1 MGGKNEPTDCT
12 PLWIVFWRDDW
23 KLCFVGTLHWL
34 SSTFKISSNLNVGYF
49 LAFPCFLSNAAQ
61 SGSLVSRRAGVR
73 FARWVDSVGDAQHTD
88 PSHQQSRTF
97 LPPPAYRARECRQ
110 WIIAVREKRQVE
122 RVCQSDSRPSIFSYP
137 NAKYITA
144 LQFLV
149 SDDYK
154 ISSLV
159 WKNPLVRHQQ
169 VPSTLWRVAGL
180 VRTRWHD
187 PSSVKKEIFG
197 PRTTESKLLFL

>member
-1 MGGKNEPTDCT
+1 MNRQTAHPCESFFDEMIENCASSGHFIDFLLLSKFRPTWTLD
-12 PLWIVFWRDDW
+12 IFWRFPVFSRTQLSPAVSW
-23 KLCFVGTLHWL
+23 VG
-34 SSTFKISSNLNVGYF
+34 
-49 LAFPCFLSNAAQ
+49 AR
-61 SGSLVSRRAGVR
+61 RRAFCPLSWFGR
-73 FARWVDSVGDAQHTD
+73 RCAAHG
-88 PSHQQSRTF
+88 PLPSRTF
-97 LPPPAYRARECRQ
+97 SIPPPAYRARECRQ

-169 VPSTLWRVAGL
+169 VPSTLWRVARL

>member
-1 MGGKNEPTDCT
+1 MDDRIRFAFIFIFSSFFMLHGALALFTEGLPGLYQNWGMGGKNEPTDCT

-88 PSHQQSRTF
+88 PSHPALF
-97 LPPPAYRARECRQ
+97 LYPLPHIELGSVDSGLLLS
-110 WIIAVREKRQVE
+110 VRSGKLN
-122 RVCQSDSRPSIFSYP
+122 VCVKVTPGHQY
-137 NAKYITA
+137 
-144 LQFLV
+144 LV
-149 SDDYK
+149 T
-154 ISSLV
+154 
-159 WKNPLVRHQQ
+159 QT
-169 VPSTLWRVAGL
+169 PST
-180 VRTRWHD
+180 
-187 PSSVKKEIFG
+187 
-197 PRTTESKLLFL
+197 